1 MQHRPVRLQGIEMGD
16 GSSGTSTRAPSLDTF
31 NLPLEEPILAEVLAE
46 HLDENPNIDT
56 DIDPT
61 VLAVDRNHEYSVWL
75 SYAEVYNEKIYD
87 LLADVEDANA
97 GSSQSQR
104 PVLLTRKALPIK
116 PSPPSDGWDG
126 PSGTSAGKYV
136 SGLKHIRVDS
146 AADAKNLVRLGQLH
160 RRVFGTLA
168 NSQSSRSHGMVTIK
182 LLRKHRGEPDVS
194 YILIDSLPLLHSNSF
209 LSHRSRLPSTHAAS
223 PSSTSLVQNA
233 RNTHKRPVIVSRKQA
248 TSTNRSWS

>member
-1 MQHRPVRLQGIEMGD
+1 M
-16 GSSGTSTRAPSLDTF
+16 STRGPSLDTID
-31 NLPLEEPILAEVLAE
+31 EPILAEVLAE
-46 HLDENPNIDT
+46 HLEENINLDT

-61 VLAVDRNHEYSVWL
+61 VLSVDRNHEYSIWL
-75 SYAEVYNEKIYD
+75 SYSEVYNEKIYD

-97 GSSQSQR
+97 GSRQSRR

-126 PSGTSAGKYV
+126 PPGTMAGKYV
-136 SGLKHIRVDS
+136 SGLKHIRVNNAS
-146 AADAKNLVRLGQLH
+146 EAKTLVRLGQLH

-194 YILIDSLPLLHSNSF
+194 KF
-209 LSHRSRLPSTHAAS
+209 
-223 PSSTSLVQNA
+223 
-233 RNTHKRPVIVSRKQA
+233 
-248 TSTNRSWS
+248 